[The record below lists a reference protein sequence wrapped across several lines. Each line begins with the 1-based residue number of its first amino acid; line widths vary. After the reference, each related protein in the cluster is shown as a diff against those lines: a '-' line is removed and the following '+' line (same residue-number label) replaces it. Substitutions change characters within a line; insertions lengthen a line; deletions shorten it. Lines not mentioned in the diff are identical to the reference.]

1 MSSWRHFEKGTIGSH
16 PALGVVAQYGRQIL
30 ALTEDDIEMPV
41 SEKEIENEAEC
52 SQSTMP
58 GISSPNFHIDIA
70 SHAVE

>member
-41 SEKEIENEAEC
+41 SEKEIEE
-52 SQSTMP
+52 
-58 GISSPNFHIDIA
+58 
-70 SHAVE
+70 